1 MKAENIKD
9 IKQFLIMAN
18 DLNRMAKLC
27 QRLGQ
32 KHISDKDEI
41 YAAGEAAAFHAMT
54 LSLLASQLVAIEDKS
69 KPTIN

>member
-1 MKAENIKD
+1 MKTENIKD
-9 IKQFLIMAN
+9 VKQFLIMAN
-18 DLNRMAKLC
+18 DLNKMARLC

-32 KHISDKDEI
+32 DHVSDKDEI
-41 YAAGEAAAFHAMT
+41 YAAGEAAAFDAMT